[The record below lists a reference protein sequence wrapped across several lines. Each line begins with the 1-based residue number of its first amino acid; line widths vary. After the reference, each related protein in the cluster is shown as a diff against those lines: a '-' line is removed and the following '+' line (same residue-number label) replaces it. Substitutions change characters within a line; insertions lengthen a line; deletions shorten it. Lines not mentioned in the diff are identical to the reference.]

1 MKRFLISTAK
11 RPSRLAPI
19 ALPLVLVGLTTVAL
33 MALEIYVDAQRL
45 IFFYLVPTT
54 LVAVAYGST
63 AGTFTA
69 IVSALTAA
77 YFIYPP
83 TFTLFVEDPLH
94 DIELAFFAVLAFAA
108 SHIVGQMSAWRNDD

>member
-1 MKRFLISTAK
+1 MKRFLSSTAK

-19 ALPLVLVGLTTVAL
+19 ALPLVLVGVTTAVL
-33 MALEIYVDAQRL
+33 MMLEIYVDARRL

-63 AGTFTA
+63 AGTLTA

-83 TFTLFVEDPLH
+83 TFALLVEDPLH
-94 DIELAFFAVLAFAA
+94 DIELAFFVVLALAA
-108 SHIVGQMSAWRNDD
+108 SHIVGQMSAWRDDE